1 VKRIRRE
8 HLADVVD
15 HRTVIVPQL
24 GASGVAGHTV
34 RTQSGF
40 RVQFGPIRA
49 RDLPLYFALAGEAS
63 LAMRQVRFG
72 LKERLALVPVE
83 LVGVAP
89 WIFLAGVVLFLLD
102 LVVAP
107 NVGFL
112 AHLHNSWWGFI
123 PYLGAIVIGTV
134 LVSILLPWIPG
145 RAFALKGWFLG
156 LVWVAIYLMA
166 IAPGS
171 SWKQILFLSL
181 ILPPISAF
189 LALSFTGS
197 STFTSLSGVR
207 KEMRI
212 AIPII
217 LLSVTL
223 SLLFLVITNFVSW

>member
-1 VKRIRRE
+1 
-8 HLADVVD
+8 
-15 HRTVIVPQL
+15 
-24 GASGVAGHTV
+24 
-34 RTQSGF
+34 
-40 RVQFGPIRA
+40 VQFGPIRA
-49 RDLPLYFALAGEAS
+49 QDLPLYFAQGGKAS
-63 LAMRQVRFG
+63 PTMRQVRFG

-83 LVGVAP
+83 LVGAAS
-89 WIFLAGVVLFLLD
+89 WIFLAGLVLFLLD

-112 AHLHNSWWGFI
+112 AHLRNGLWGFI

-134 LVSILLPWIPG
+134 FVPILLPWIPG
-145 RAFALKGWFLG
+145 RVFALKGWLLG
-156 LVWVAIYLMA
+156 LVWVAVDLTV

-189 LALSFTGS
+189 LALNFTGS

-207 KEMRI
+207 KEMRL
-212 AIPII
+212 AIPAI

-223 SLLFLVITNFVSW
+223 SLLFLVISYFVSW